1 MRLVLLVLRPIYFLL
16 YHQFAWTYDLIASIV
31 SLGRWQ
37 DWVNSCIPYITGRV
51 LEIGFGPGH
60 LQQTLADQGM
70 PVFGLDESSQMA
82 RQARN
87 RLCRRGMDPLL
98 VRGRAQQLPFRG
110 GSYDSVIATFP
121 SEYIFDPQTLK
132 EIWRV
137 LCPGGRLIVLPMAW
151 ITGTRPLE
159 RLAAW
164 LFRITG
170 EAPGKPGYISTAVR
184 DRFLNG
190 GFMVRSEI
198 IDQKGSRV
206 LVILAEKGN
215 NSGFLQKDVANL

>member
-1 MRLVLLVLRPIYFLL
+1 MRLILLILRPIYYLL
-16 YHQFAWTYDLIASIV
+16 YHQFALTYDLIASIV

-37 DWVNSCIPYITGRV
+37 DWVNSSIPYITGRV

-60 LQQTLADQGM
+60 LQQTLTDQGI

-82 RQARN
+82 RQARD
-87 RLCRRGMDPLL
+87 RLRRHGMSPRL
-98 VRGRAQQLPFRG
+98 VRGRAQQLPYSG
-110 GSYDSVIATFP
+110 GSYDSVVATFP

-137 LCPGGRLIVLPMAW
+137 LGPCGNLIILPMAW

-164 LFRITG
+164 LFWITG
-170 EAPGKPGYISTAVR
+170 EAPGKPGHISAALR
-184 DRFLNG
+184 DRFLSA
-190 GFMVRSEI
+190 GFAVRSEI
-198 IDQKGSRV
+198 VDLKGSRV

-215 NSGFLQKDVANL
+215 ITGILQKDDANL